1 MNPQHQSETV
11 AHIPKKAIFKHGKS
25 DSTIIQKRELI
36 EYPATALSQTVTVG
50 ENDENKSITFNVS
63 GDAMIDGRESY
74 FSVKMNTNKWTAH
87 LSGDITSIVKRVIVS
102 LPSNSN
108 LILEDISDY
117 NTLQSICHL
126 ANANDDQ
133 FDSSWVSG
141 LNSMSNFNKK
151 NGANQ
156 ARRYLNLHEEGDART
171 MVFQLSLS
179 GILSS
184 ESYIPLVLLNGIK
197 IQIFLERAGKCLLYD
212 PADEA
217 NFDTIFDKTDA
228 PFTKQ
233 YSTMSAQEKTDVT
246 DALKLYTGKGDPNN
260 TTPITYTLTDPKFHA
275 QTIFMSS
282 NYIDGLIK
290 ASESQNG
297 ITLNFDTYRMNTITP
312 ESPNINFAFHDA
324 LQNLKTMFMVTQN
337 RASTTNTHYNY
348 FLRGIKNFTFRVGS
362 RIYNKVDC
370 ECPSLSLASTLISLG
385 KFGTYGTHNLSHTSY
400 PRSKNVHIFDFQ
412 TARIESKSANLGLN
426 TCNGR
431 LLRIEL
437 ECYTSPSKTII
448 SSADNSTLATLSSV
462 GTYDDIKVCTFM
474 EFSKMIRINGS
485 GILCTE

>member
-1 MNPQHQSETV
+1 MNPQNQSDPV
-11 AHIPKKAIFKHGKS
+11 IHIPKKAIFKHGKS

-36 EYPATALSQTVTVG
+36 EYPATALSQTVVVG
-50 ENDENKSITFNVS
+50 ENDTNKSITFHVS
-63 GDAMIDGRESY
+63 GDAMIDGRESF

-133 FDSSWVSG
+133 CESSWASG
-141 LNSMSNFNKK
+141 LNSMSNFNKSV
-151 NGANQ
+151 GAKS
-156 ARRYLNLHEEGDART
+156 ARRYLNLHEEGETRT
-171 MVFQLSLS
+171 FVFNLNLS

-197 IQIFLERAGKCLLYD
+197 IQIFLERAGKCLHYD

-217 NFDTIFDKTDA
+217 DFDTVFNKTDA

-233 YSTMSAQEKTDVT
+233 YSDMTYQEKTDVT
-246 DALKLYTGKGDPNN
+246 DALKEYTGKGDPNN
-260 TTPITYTLTDPKFHA
+260 TTLIQYTLTDPKFHA

-324 LQNLKTMFMVTQN
+324 LQDLKTMYMVTQN
-337 RASTTNTHYNY
+337 RASTTNSHYNY

-370 ECPSLSLASTLISLG
+370 EVPALSLASTLLSLG
-385 KFGTYGTHNLSHTSY
+385 KFGTYATNSLSHTSY

-412 TARIESKSANLGLN
+412 TARNESNKATSGLN

-431 LLRIEL
+431 LLRAEIEF
-437 ECYTSPSKTII
+437 YTSPSKTII
-448 SSADNSTLATLSSV
+448 SSTDNSTLATLSSV
-462 GTYDDIKVCTFM
+462 GTYDEINVCTFM
-474 EFSKMIRINGS
+474 EFSKMIRINNS

>member
-1 MNPQHQSETV
+1 
-11 AHIPKKAIFKHGKS
+11 
-25 DSTIIQKRELI
+25 
-36 EYPATALSQTVTVG
+36 
-50 ENDENKSITFNVS
+50 
-63 GDAMIDGRESY
+63 
-74 FSVKMNTNKWTAH
+74 
-87 LSGDITSIVKRVIVS
+87 
-102 LPSNSN
+102 
-108 LILEDISDY
+108 
-117 NTLQSICHL
+117 
-126 ANANDDQ
+126 
-133 FDSSWVSG
+133 
-141 LNSMSNFNKK
+141 MSNYNKQ
-151 NGANQ
+151 NGAK
-156 ARRYLNLHEEGDART
+156 ASRRYLNLHEEGDART
-171 MVFQLSLS
+171 MIFQLSLS

-197 IQIFLERAGKCLLYD
+197 IQIFLEKASKCLHYD

-217 NFDTIFDKTDA
+217 DFDTIFDKTDA

-233 YSTMSAQEKTDVT
+233 FSAMSKQEKTDVT
-246 DALKLYTGKGDPNN
+246 EALKEYTGKGDPNN

-275 QTIFMSS
+275 QTIFMSTQ
-282 NYIDGLIK
+282 YIDGLIK

-324 LQNLKTMFMVTQN
+324 LQDLKTMYMVTQN

-348 FLRGIKNFTFRVGS
+348 FLRGIKNFTYRVGS

-370 ECPSLSLASTLISLG
+370 ECPSLSLASTLLSLG

-412 TARIESKSANLGLN
+412 TARSESKSATTGLN

-431 LLRIEL
+431 LLRIEM
-437 ECYTSPSKTII
+437 EFYTSPSKTIT
-448 SSADNSTLATLSSV
+448 SSQDNSTLATLSSV
-462 GTYDDIKVCTFM
+462 GTYDEINVCTFM

>member
-1 MNPQHQSETV
+1 
-11 AHIPKKAIFKHGKS
+11 
-25 DSTIIQKRELI
+25 
-36 EYPATALSQTVTVG
+36 
-50 ENDENKSITFNVS
+50 
-63 GDAMIDGRESY
+63 
-74 FSVKMNTNKWTAH
+74 
-87 LSGDITSIVKRVIVS
+87 
-102 LPSNSN
+102 
-108 LILEDISDY
+108 
-117 NTLQSICHL
+117 
-126 ANANDDQ
+126 
-133 FDSSWVSG
+133 
-141 LNSMSNFNKK
+141 
-151 NGANQ
+151 
-156 ARRYLNLHEEGDART
+156 
-171 MVFQLSLS
+171 
-179 GILSS
+179 
-184 ESYIPLVLLNGIK
+184 
-197 IQIFLERAGKCLLYD
+197 
-212 PADEA
+212 
-217 NFDTIFDKTDA
+217 
-228 PFTKQ
+228 
-233 YSTMSAQEKTDVT
+233 
-246 DALKLYTGKGDPNN
+246 
-260 TTPITYTLTDPKFHA
+260 
-275 QTIFMSS
+275 MSS
-282 NYIDGLIK
+282 NYVDGLIR

-385 KFGTYGTHNLSHTSY
+385 KFGTYGTHTSY

-474 EFSKMIRINGS
+474 EFSKMIRINCS